1 MQRTKFSN
9 VAGMFYPIN
18 SKELSETLETFKNKN
33 KKTYTITTR
42 AIIVPH
48 AGYLYSGQL
57 ASEGFEYLDKNIKN
71 IFIIAPS
78 HHEALSQP
86 VIADYDYFQTPLG
99 NIPINKSINEELKT
113 FFNCLFYNQAFEKEH
128 SIEVQLPFLQH
139 YYKDTDIKIIPI
151 LISYNL
157 QNFVEKII
165 EKYYQDTNNAFIIS
179 SDLSHFHPDT
189 EAKKIDAITAEM
201 IEDVGTK
208 NLHPL
213 QACGSAGICAINSF
227 SKKNNFSLIRIGLTN
242 SSASTNDKSRVVG
255 YGAWLL
261 YEGKKNEF
269 IKKYFS
275 NYLINLCK
283 ISIQS
288 KFNKKEVQLSNI
300 PPVLNEKGASFVTLQ
315 INNKLRGCIGSII
328 AYQPLIN
335 DIVLHASD
343 AAFNDTRFNPLSPD
357 EFNQLSISIS
367 LLSTPEKIQF
377 SDEANLMG
385 KITPFKD
392 GIIIKDKNHQAVY
405 LPSVWEQLPNKYDFM
420 SNLKIKAG
428 LSPQWFSDSMEVFR
442 FYTEYIRNN

>member
-227 SKKNNFSLIRIGLTN
+227 SKKICNTSCGSCNFTFLNCI
-242 SSASTNDKSRVVG
+242 
-255 YGAWLL
+255 YLL
-261 YEGKKNEF
+261 FDFIERYE
-269 IKKYFS
+269 
-275 NYLINLCK
+275 
-283 ISIQS
+283 
-288 KFNKKEVQLSNI
+288 
-300 PPVLNEKGASFVTLQ
+300 Q
-315 INNKLRGCIGSII
+315 INGFIIVRYCKTIDFVLLRGSQSFLIKGYSCI
-328 AYQPLIN
+328 LC
-335 DIVLHASD
+335 
-343 AAFNDTRFNPLSPD
+343 
-357 EFNQLSISIS
+357 
-367 LLSTPEKIQF
+367 
-377 SDEANLMG
+377 
-385 KITPFKD
+385 
-392 GIIIKDKNHQAVY
+392 
-405 LPSVWEQLPNKYDFM
+405 LPSF
-420 SNLKIKAG
+420 
-428 LSPQWFSDSMEVFR
+428 
-442 FYTEYIRNN
+442 